1 MIYMIYII
9 YSNLVSWIIFI
20 LVVLI
25 PIIILVYPIGLVGLK
40 EVTRFESFNTFYYKM
55 NPVTKLYL
63 LIIASIIASTTL
75 WQMNALLSSF
85 LLGSFLTLKEGK
97 RKFKLGG
104 YITLVTVLG
113 ITWTYAPS
121 LPYFYFKFNKIKP
134 TILWV
139 FPQYFRY
146 LGLRMITLQGTII
159 GLENSARYV
168 APFLAALVLIMT
180 STPSGILRALKKL
193 GVPDEINFAIVVAM
207 RTISKIFDA
216 IDLSVKSQFLK
227 GLGSRG
233 SKSLWPLYV
242 IYALL
247 ASFMPSFIYLLK
259 TARNTA
265 IAADT
270 RAFRANP
277 KRTYLNPMVFSKLDY
292 FATAVLTLTIILTGI
307 LLYLGYGS
315 PIISFP

>member
-1 MIYMIYII
+1 MIYAV
-9 YSNLVSWIIFI
+9 YSNLVSWIIFVLAVFFPI
-20 LVVLI
+20 LV
-25 PIIILVYPIGLVGLK
+25 LVYPIGLVGLK
-40 EVTRFESFNTFYYKM
+40 EVTRFESFNSFYYKM
-55 NPVTKLYL
+55 NPATKLYL
-63 LIIASIIASTTL
+63 LIVASVIASTTL
-75 WQMNALLSSF
+75 WQMNALLSAF

-104 YITLVTVLG
+104 YLTLVTVFG

-121 LPYFYFKFNKIKP
+121 LPYFYFRFRRITP
-134 TILWV
+134 VVLWV
-139 FPQYFRY
+139 FPSYFRY
-146 LGLRMITLQGTII
+146 VGLRMITLQGITI

-168 APFLAALVLIMT
+168 APFLAALLLIMT

-270 RAFRANP
+270 RAFKASP
-277 KRTYLNPMVFSKLDY
+277 KRTYLNPMIFSKLDY
-292 FATAVLTLTIILTGI
+292 IMIAVLTALLILTGI